1 MANKIKPEALNSSGK
16 ENAVRSL
23 NEVLNPSKINVQD
36 LPNIGASETTESA
49 ESSIRTEIDVLDK
62 LLVYIEPINFREF
75 LNIPD
80 DVNIVQKHIV
90 VGVIKNLRHVA
101 EKNKWNIAKVYDY
114 IYIFNNEYWLQIDR
128 ELFKTFLGKVA
139 INLGLAEFE
148 SIHYEF
154 KERLLKQFNTDGFLL
169 PPSNINKEI
178 LINLQNGTYE
188 IIKGIGNLRG
198 FDPKDFLTYQLPFRF
213 EEKADCILFKSY
225 LDKVLPDIDCQKV
238 LQEFIGYVFLK
249 EMNLEKCLVLT
260 GSGQNGK
267 SVFFN
272 IICALLGEQNVLNYQ
287 MASFAHEYK
296 RAKLVNI
303 LLNYSSEKGNDLDV
317 DTFKALVSGEPL
329 QAREPYGKP
338 FTVKNKVRFVINANE
353 LPKETEQ
360 TDAYFRRFLIIPF
373 EVKISEDEKDINL
386 ASKIIENELPG
397 VFNWALEGLKRLV
410 VQQKFTYCAKSLS
423 AVEEFRKQSD
433 SIALFVEEYNIVTDV
448 NSKISLKD
456 LYQDYKAFCTDDNY
470 RPFAKRRFG
479 QRMESLGF
487 TRTRLNDGN
496 NAFFIG
502 RTKKKFSLGTSDDS
516 ANSEQEIN
524 LNELNILNN
533 KNNINFNKKEHE
545 INF

>member
-1 MANKIKPEALNSSGK
+1 MEKKIRSKALNGSVK
-16 ENAVRSL
+16 ENVIQSL
-23 NEVLNPSKINVQD
+23 SEVFNTSKINVQD
-36 LPNIGASETTESA
+36 VPNIGATETTEPA
-49 ESSIRTEIDVLDK
+49 KLFIKTEIDVLDR
-62 LLVYIEPINFREF
+62 LLVYIKPINFREF

-80 DVNIVQKHIV
+80 DVKIVQKHIV

-114 IYIFNNEYWLQIDR
+114 IYVFNGQYWLQIER

-139 INLGLAEFE
+139 INLGCAEFD

-154 KERLLKQFNTDGFLL
+154 KERLLKQFDTDGFLL
-169 PPSNINKEI
+169 PPSNVNKEI

-188 IIKGIGNLRG
+188 IINGIGNLRN
-198 FDPKDFLTYQLPFRF
+198 FDPKDFLTYQLPFCF
-213 EEKADCILFKSY
+213 DQKGDCVLFKTY
-225 LDKVLPDIDCQKV
+225 LNKVLPDLDSQKV
-238 LQEFIGYVFLK
+238 LQEYIGYVFLK

-272 IICALLGEQNVLNYQ
+272 VICALLGEQNVLNYQ

-360 TDAYFRRFLIIPF
+360 TDAYFRRFLLIPF
-373 EVKISEDEKDINL
+373 EIKIKEEEKDINL
-386 ASKIIENELPG
+386 ASKIIKNELPG
-397 VFNWALEGLKRLV
+397 VFNWALQGLKRLLE
-410 VQQKFTYCAKSLS
+410 QEKFTHCEKSLH

-433 SIALFVEEYNIVTDV
+433 SIALFIEECNVVPNVHT
-448 NSKISLKD
+448 KTALKD
-456 LYQDYKAFCTDDNY
+456 LYNDYKNYCIDDNY
-470 RPFAKRRFG
+470 RPFAKRKFG
-479 QRMESLGF
+479 NRLEGLGF
-487 TRTRLNDGN
+487 ERTRLTDGSS
-496 NAFFIG
+496 AFFAD
-502 RTKKKFSLGTSDDS
+502 RVKKKFFISGSEVSVDS
-516 ANSEQEIN
+516 EKEPN
-524 LNELNILNN
+524 LNEPNELNI
-533 KNNINFNKKEHE
+533 K
-545 INF
+545 